1 VGETVQVHL
10 LGAIIIGL
18 LAGWIAGKLM
28 RGQGFGILA
37 DIVLGLIG
45 AVIGQWIFGQLG
57 IIVYGGLGFLVMATI
72 GAIILVAIA
81 HLLRDLSHA

>member
-1 VGETVQVHL
+1 VSKTVQVHL

-45 AVIGQWIFGQLG
+45 AVIGQWIFERLG
-57 IIVYGGLGFLVMATI
+57 IVVYGHLGFLVMATF

-81 HLLRDLSHA
+81 HMLRGMSHA